1 MFIKK
6 MFCISPQNT
15 YNNEI
20 FEKGAEK
27 HSESQFWA
35 IEPKYKGMVPLN
47 LLRRMSKSVRM
58 GVGTALPLINE
69 FDDIEG
75 VIIGSANGSIKK
87 SISFL
92 NQIVEYDEG
101 TLTPTDFVQSTS
113 NSIAGTLAL
122 MGKITGYNNTHVNNG
137 IAFESAL
144 LDAFLLFEEGKVKR
158 LLLGGVEEIS
168 QANYNIDVLRGMFKK
183 EAVNSDTLL
192 SSGTEGTVSGEGAS
206 MFVVDAC
213 QSPDSIARIVDVD
226 QICYPENDE
235 IVEKAKSFLHK
246 NNILPEDID
255 ALFLGYNGDVRTDFY
270 YDSLRNN
277 LFQETAVFVYK
288 NLVADFYTVSS
299 FALWL
304 AAYLLDGKTLPK
316 ETILKA
322 PKKEIKNIL
331 IYNHYEG
338 TQHGFILISKA
349 G

>member
-6 MFCISPQNT
+6 MYCISPQNT

-20 FEKGAEK
+20 FEEGTEI
-27 HSESQFWA
+27 HTESQFWA
-35 IEPKYKGMVPLN
+35 KEPRYKSMVPLN

-58 GVGTALPLINE
+58 GVGTAMPLINE

-92 NQIVEYDEG
+92 NQIVEYNEG

-144 LDAFLLFEEGKVKR
+144 LDALLLFDEGQVKR
-158 LLLGGVEEIS
+158 LIIGGVEEIS

-183 EAVNSDTLL
+183 ETVSSDNLL
-192 SSGTEGTVSGEGAS
+192 SSGTEGTVSGEGAA

-213 QSPDSIARIVDVD
+213 KSNDSIAEIVDVD
-226 QICYPENDE
+226 QICFPDKNE
-235 IVEKAKSFLHK
+235 IVDKIRSFLDR
-246 NNILPEDID
+246 NNLVPDDID
-255 ALFLGYNGDVRTDFY
+255 ALFLGYNGDARTDFY
-270 YDSLRNN
+270 YDYIQKQI
-277 LFQETAVFVYK
+277 FQQQSVFVYK

-299 FALWL
+299 FAVWL
-304 AAYLLDGKTLPK
+304 AANLFSGKSLPE
-316 ETILKA
+316 ETMI
-322 PKKEIKNIL
+322 KKSGKKINKIL

-338 TQHGFILISKA
+338 TQHGFILMSA
-349 G
+349 P